1 MYFVFASWFEQK
13 GIQWAIF
20 DKTLNSLLESGI
32 IFNTKGPISIKKL
45 LKALAILVWF
55 GISLRFSLTMFGRA
69 LRLYFSVIIFW
80 ILLHV
85 KMMLLRFLSFWKGY
99 NKGFDKIQPLYFRNN
114 LSLFHTR
121 CLIYLF
127 IHDFDCSFE
136 FC

>member
-1 MYFVFASWFEQK
+1 MFASCFEQK

-20 DKTLNSLLESGI
+20 DKILNSLLESGI

-45 LKALAILVWF
+45 LKGLAILVWF

-69 LRLYFSVIIFW
+69 LRLILIVIIFW

-85 KMMLLRFLSFWKGY
+85 NMVLLQFLSFWKGY

>member
-1 MYFVFASWFEQK
+1 MHFVFASCFEQK

-20 DKTLNSLLESGI
+20 DKILNSLLESGI

-45 LKALAILVWF
+45 LKGLAILVWF

-69 LRLYFSVIIFW
+69 LRLILSVIIFW

-85 KMMLLRFLSFWKGY
+85 NMVLLQFLSFWKGY

-136 FC
+136 YC